1 MALICCSYF
10 WCFCCR
16 EAQHVD
22 LEAKFQPTI
31 VNSTV
36 YIVSIAMQ
44 LATFAIN
51 YKVTKP
57 NLKRLSV
64 VDFLIASVLQCSVIC
79 WTAKCR
85 PISQPIK
92 TFLLA
97 LVSHARRCL
106 MNMLQGVL
114 EIEKF
119 WKDTEQYPQPTYPS
133 PKPTSILTYHLGQ
146 NGGLGEG

>member
-10 WCFCCR
+10 WCLCCR

-79 WTAKCR
+79 WTAKSR
-85 PISQPIK
+85 PISQPIE
-92 TFLLA
+92 TILLA
-97 LVSHARRCL
+97 LVFHARRCL
-106 MNMLQGVL
+106 MNMLPGVL
-114 EIEKF
+114 EKEKF
-119 WKDTEQYPQPTYPS
+119 GKTLNSIHSPPTPS
-133 PKPTSILTYHLGQ
+133 LSQHPHLCLT
-146 NGGLGEG
+146 

>member
-10 WCFCCR
+10 WCLCCR

-79 WTAKCR
+79 WTAKSR
-85 PISQPIK
+85 PISQPIE
-92 TFLLA
+92 TILLA

-106 MNMLQGVL
+106 MNMLPGVL
-114 EIEKF
+114 EKEKCG
-119 WKDTEQYPQPTYPS
+119 KTLNSIHSPPTPPLS
-133 PKPTSILTYHLGQ
+133 QHPHLRLT
-146 NGGLGEG
+146 

>member
-10 WCFCCR
+10 WRFCCR
-16 EAQHVD
+16 EAQHLD

-51 YKVTKP
+51 YKVRKP

-64 VDFLIASVLQCSVIC
+64 VNFL
-79 WTAKCR
+79 TAKSR
-85 PISQPIK
+85 PISHQSKPSYWHW
-92 TFLLA
+92 FPMLGA
-97 LVSHARRCL
+97 GL
-106 MNMLQGVL
+106 MNMLPGVL

-133 PKPTSILTYHLGQ
+133 PKPTSTLTSHLRQ
-146 NGGLGEG
+146 NVGLGEG

>member
-1 MALICCSYF
+1 MARICCSYF

-51 YKVTKP
+51 YKVRKP
-57 NLKRLSV
+57 NLKVYMTRNFFCPCL
-64 VDFLIASVLQCSVIC
+64 VLV
-79 WTAKCR
+79 
-85 PISQPIK
+85 
-92 TFLLA
+92 
-97 LVSHARRCL
+97 
-106 MNMLQGVL
+106 
-114 EIEKF
+114 
-119 WKDTEQYPQPTYPS
+119 
-133 PKPTSILTYHLGQ
+133 
-146 NGGLGEG
+146 

>member
-1 MALICCSYF
+1 MALICCGHF

-51 YKVTKP
+51 YKVRKA
-57 NLKRLSV
+57 NFKCLSV
-64 VDFLIASVLQCSVIC
+64 LNF
-79 WTAKCR
+79 
-85 PISQPIK
+85 
-92 TFLLA
+92 
-97 LVSHARRCL
+97 
-106 MNMLQGVL
+106 G
-114 EIEKF
+114 
-119 WKDTEQYPQPTYPS
+119 
-133 PKPTSILTYHLGQ
+133 SI
-146 NGGLGEG
+146 

>member
-1 MALICCSYF
+1 MALVCCSYF

-51 YKVTKP
+51 YKVRKP

-64 VDFLIASVLQCSVIC
+64 VIFSVIC
-79 WTAKCR
+79 WTVKSC

-92 TFLLA
+92 TILLA

-106 MNMLQGVL
+106 VNMLPGVL
-114 EIEKF
+114 EI
-119 WKDTEQYPQPTYPS
+119 
-133 PKPTSILTYHLGQ
+133 
-146 NGGLGEG
+146 

>member
-10 WCFCCR
+10 WCLCCR

-79 WTAKCR
+79 WTAKSR
-85 PISQPIK
+85 PISQPIE
-92 TFLLA
+92 TILLA
-97 LVSHARRCL
+97 LVSHSRRCL
-106 MNMLQGVL
+106 MNMLPGVF

-119 WKDTEQYPQPTYPS
+119 GKTLNSIHSPPTPPLS
-133 PKPTSILTYHLGQ
+133 QHQHLRLT
-146 NGGLGEG
+146 

>member
-51 YKVTKP
+51 YKVRKP

-64 VDFLIASVLQCSVIC
+64 VNFLMTSVL
-79 WTAKCR
+79 
-85 PISQPIK
+85 
-92 TFLLA
+92 
-97 LVSHARRCL
+97 
-106 MNMLQGVL
+106 
-114 EIEKF
+114 
-119 WKDTEQYPQPTYPS
+119 
-133 PKPTSILTYHLGQ
+133 
-146 NGGLGEG
+146 